1 MTEMSLSPMDWVRA
15 ALANADVEGLSLQD
29 VKEMAEHAITAER
42 FDSAVNELVRAT
54 KG

>member
-1 MTEMSLSPMDWVRA
+1 MVELNLSPMDWVRA
-15 ALANADVEGLSLQD
+15 ALVNADVEGLSLQD
-29 VKEMAEHAITAER
+29 VKAMAEHASTPER